1 MKIKKLIGVM
11 SLAGLAVP
19 GIAFATNGYFSGGFG
34 VKSSGM
40 AGVGIALPQD
50 ALAAATNPAGM
61 VMVGDRIDFG
71 VTWFRPQRQSTI
83 VGNSYGLDGT
93 YDGNDTSNFFIPEFG
108 YNKMLNPNMS
118 VGVSVFGNGGMNT
131 DYANNPFKN
140 LGGQGNA
147 GVDLSQLFIA
157 PTFSMKINPDN
168 AIGVSLNLAYQQFAA
183 KGLQPFAGV
192 GISASPTNVTN
203 NGHDSS
209 TGWGVRI
216 GWTGQVTPN
225 VTFGAT
231 YQTKT
236 KMGKFSDY
244 QGLFAEQGAFDIPAN
259 YGVGIAV
266 KVTPATTV
274 AADIQTIEYSDVK
287 AIANTLGQGGT
298 LGQDNGS
305 GFGWRD
311 MTVVK
316 LGVSHTYNQN
326 LTVRAGVSTGRQPI
340 PSDQTF
346 FNILAPGI
354 VENQLT
360 LGATWTLANKAE
372 LSVSYMH
379 AFDKTVNGV
388 NSIPSSYGGGE
399 ANLNMHEDALGVAYG
414 WKI

>member
-19 GIAFATNGYFSGGFG
+19 GIAFATNGYFSDGFG

-61 VMVGDRIDFG
+61 VLVGDRVDFG
-71 VTWFRPQRQSTI
+71 LTWFRPVRQAQKIGGASF
-83 VGNSYGLDGT
+83 
-93 YDGNDTSNFFIPEFG
+93 DGNDTSNFFIPEFG

-131 DYANNPFKN
+131 DYKTNPGFSAPN
-140 LGGQGNA
+140 DSA
-147 GVDLSQLFIA
+147 GVDLAQLFIA
-157 PTFSMKINPDN
+157 PTFAMKINPDN
-168 AIGVSLNLAYQQFAA
+168 AIGISLNLAYQQFAA
-183 KGLQPFAGV
+183 KGLAGFSPMS
-192 GISASPTNVTN
+192 SAPSNLTNQ
-203 NGHDSS
+203 GHDSS

-216 GWTGQVTPN
+216 GWTGQVTPD
-225 VTFGAT
+225 VTLGAT
-231 YQTKT
+231 YQSKT

-244 QGLFAEQGAFDIPAN
+244 QGLFAEQGGFDIPAN

-266 KVTPATTV
+266 KVTPETTV

-287 AIANTLGQGGT
+287 SIANLNNAYTGGLLGNN
-298 LGQDNGS
+298 NGP

-311 MTVVK
+311 MTVFK
-316 LGVSHTYNQN
+316 LGVSHTYSQN
-326 LTVRAGVSTGRQPI
+326 LTLRAGVSTGRQPI
-340 PSDQTF
+340 PSDQTT
-346 FNILAPGI
+346 FNVLAPAV
-354 VENQLT
+354 VETHLT

-372 LSVSYMH
+372 LSVGYMH
-379 AFDKTVNGV
+379 AFNKEVDGNGT
-388 NSIPSSYGGGE
+388 PTGGY
-399 ANLNMHEDALGVAYG
+399 NLKMHEDALGIAYG

>member
-11 SLAGLAVP
+11 SLAGLVVP
-19 GIAFATNGYFSGGFG
+19 GVAFATNGYFSHGFG
-34 VKSSGM
+34 VKSQGM
-40 AGVGIALPQD
+40 GGVGIAFPQD

-61 VMVGDRIDFG
+61 VLVGDRIDFG
-71 VTWFRPQRQSTI
+71 LTWFRPQRSSTI
-83 VGNSYGLDGT
+83 AGNAFGLDGT

-140 LGGQGNA
+140 LGGQGSA

-157 PTFSMKINPDN
+157 PTFSMKLNPSN
-168 AIGVSLNLAYQQFAA
+168 AIGVSLNLAYQRFSA
-183 KGLQPFAGV
+183 KGIQPFAGM
-192 GISASPTNVTN
+192 SAYPNNVSN
-203 NGHDSS
+203 KGHDSS

-216 GWTGQVTPN
+216 GWTGQVSPT
-225 VTFGAT
+225 VTLGAT

-236 KMGKFSDY
+236 RMSKFDDY
-244 QGLFAEQGAFDIPAN
+244 KGLFAEQGDFDIPAN

-266 KVTPATTV
+266 KVTPETTV
-274 AADIQTIEYSDVK
+274 AADVQTIEYSGVRS
-287 AIANTLGQGGT
+287 IANTLAQGGQ

-316 LGVSHTYNQN
+316 LGVSHTYNQH
-326 LTVRAGVSTGRQPI
+326 LTVRAGISHGRQPI
-340 PSDQTF
+340 PADQTF

-354 VENQLT
+354 VENHLT

-379 AFDKTVNGV
+379 AFDKTVNGSG
-388 NSIPSSYGGGE
+388 SIPASYGGGE
-399 ANLNMHEDALGVAYG
+399 ANLNMHEDSIGIAYG
-414 WKI
+414 WKL

>member
-183 KGLQPFAGV
+183 KGLQPFE

-225 VTFGAT
+225 VTLGAT

-287 AIANTLGQGGT
+287 AIANTLGQGGA

-316 LGVSHTYNQN
+316 LGVSHVYNQN
-326 LTVRAGVSTGRQPI
+326 LTVRAGISTGRQPI
-340 PSDQTF
+340 PNDQTF

-354 VENQLT
+354 VENHLT

-399 ANLNMHEDALGVAYG
+399 ANLNMHEDALGIAYG